1 MDFYTI
7 AEASKT
13 RNSLLEIKPDFRVNH
28 SKDLMVRGKAFY
40 AIWDES
46 SGFWSTDEYDVARL
60 VDEDLRKYG
69 DERRKTF
76 DGGIDIKFMTN
87 FRNNVWSEFKK
98 YTREIADN
106 SHQLDAKL
114 IFSNMEVK
122 KNDYASKRLPYPL
135 EEGKYDS
142 YEEIISTLYD
152 PEERA
157 KIEWAIGAVI
167 SGDAKN
173 IQKFLVFYGDPGT
186 GKSTILDIIQE
197 LFNGYYVVFDAKA
210 LTTNGNTFSTEVFK
224 SNPLVAIQH
233 DGDLSKIEDNT
244 KLNSIVSHEE
254 ILVREMYKSAYPMR
268 SNCFLFMASNK
279 PVKITDAKAGLIR
292 RLIDVRPSGRKI
304 ETHRYFELKEKVQF
318 ELGAIAYHCL
328 EVYKSMGK
336 SYYTGYRPVDMMYK
350 TDPFFNFVEDSY
362 DVFSS
367 MPGVTLKQAYAMYKA
382 YCTEANASYV
392 LQMYNFREELKN
404 YFKSYEDEARVD
416 NKHVRNYYSGFLSKK
431 FERTEI
437 KEAPKNKA
445 SESWLNFDKT
455 TSLFDIVMKNCVA
468 QYGKLDDN
476 ERPYRKWE
484 NVTTKLSDLDTC
496 KLHYVKVPEN
506 LIVIDFDIKGDD
518 GSKSF
523 EKNLEAASKWPKT
536 YAELSK
542 SGKGIHLHYLYSG
555 DVKDLSCVYDDN
567 IEVKVFTGN
576 ASLRRKLT
584 KCNDIPVSTISSGLP
599 LKEMKGDMVN
609 FEAVKNEKAIRTLVR
624 KNLAKEYHA
633 GTKPSI
639 DFIEKIL
646 NDAYNGGVKY
656 DITDMRPAILNF
668 AANSSHQ
675 SEYCIKMV
683 NQMKF
688 KSEDPSD
695 NIDIEDD
702 QPIVFFD
709 VEVFPN
715 LFLLNWKYAGD
726 DHKVVRCINPTPND
740 IEEFLKMKLVG
751 FNNRRY
757 DNHILYARMMGY
769 TNEQLFNLSSRIVN
783 GSENCM
789 FSEAYNISYT
799 DIYDFSSKKQSL
811 KKFEIELG
819 VHHQEL
825 GLPWDQPVPEELWVK
840 VAEYC
845 DNDVLATEAVWNAR
859 QEDFLA
865 RQILA
870 DIAGGTVN
878 DTTNSLTGKLIF
890 GTDRKPQSQFRY
902 RNLAEPVTKLD
913 PEMEEF
919 LKEKFPE
926 MMSEKF
932 GDSVLPF
939 FDGYSFDNGISTYK
953 NEKVGEGGLVRAK
966 PGMYG
971 YTKVF
976 DVASMHPHSA
986 CAEYHFG
993 KYTKNFSDLMDAR
1006 VYIKHKEFDK
1016 AGKLFGGK
1024 LKKYLNDVNIAKK
1037 LAGALKIAINAVYG
1051 LTSAGF
1057 ANLFKDPRNIDNI
1070 VAKRGALFM
1079 MELKEKVEAMG
1090 ATVVH
1095 IKTDS
1100 IKIENPSKEVE
1111 DFVYSFGKR
1120 HGYTFEIEHI
1130 FEKICLVNDAVYIAK
1145 CASDDPETPGAW
1157 EATGTQFAVPYV
1169 YKTLFSKE
1177 PIEFSDLCETKTV
1190 TGSLYLDM
1198 NEGLNCDEHNYR
1210 FVGKAGLFCPIKEG
1224 CGGGEL
1230 LREKD
1235 GKYSAATGTKGYRWL
1250 ESETVDILDK
1260 KDCIDLDYYR
1270 SLVDKAK
1277 DTINEYGDFE
1287 QFAS

>member
-1 MDFYTI
+1 MDFYKIVET
-7 AEASKT
+7 SKT
-13 RNSLLEIKPDFRVNH
+13 RNSLLEIRPDFRVNH
-28 SKDLMVRGKAFY
+28 SEDLMIRGKDFY
-40 AIWDES
+40 AVWNES
-46 SGFWSTDEYDVARL
+46 TGLWSTDDYDVSKL
-60 VDEDLRKYG
+60 VDDDLNKYAE
-69 DERRKTF
+69 ERRKTF
-76 DGGIDIKFMTN
+76 DGGIDIKYMTS
-87 FRNNVWSEFKK
+87 FTTNVWSGFKK
-98 YTREIADN
+98 YMREIGN
-106 SHQLDAKL
+106 NFHQLDTKL
-114 IFSNMEVK
+114 TFSNTPVK
-122 KNDYASKRLPYPL
+122 KTDYVSRRLPYPL
-135 EEGKYDS
+135 EEGCFDS

-152 PEERA
+152 PDERA
-157 KIEWAIGAVI
+157 KIEWAIGAI
-167 SGDAKN
+167 IAGDAKN

-186 GKSTILDIIQE
+186 GKSTILDIIQQ
-197 LFNGYYVVFDAKA
+197 LFEGYYTVFDAKA
-210 LTTNGNTFSTEVFK
+210 LTTSSNAFSTEAFS

-233 DGDLSKIEDNT
+233 DGDLSRIEDNT

-254 ILVREMYKSAYPMR
+254 IIVNEKYKTSYPMR

-304 ETHRYFELKEKVQF
+304 EIHRYFELKEQVPF

-328 EVYKSMGK
+328 QVYKSMGK

-362 DVFSS
+362 DVFNSAD
-367 MPGVTLKQAYAMYKA
+367 GVSLKQAYAMYKT
-382 YCTEANASYV
+382 YCSDSNADYT
-392 LQMYNFREELKN
+392 LQMYKFREELKN
-404 YFKSYEDEARVD
+404 YFERYDDEARVD
-416 NKHVRNYYSGFLSKK
+416 DKHVRNYYSGFLRSK
-431 FERTEI
+431 FERTEV
-437 KEAPKNKA
+437 KDEVKPEKKVKNC
-445 SESWLNFDKT
+445 WLEFNKS
-455 TSLFDIVMKNCVA
+455 TSLFDNLMKDCPA
-468 QYGKLDDN
+468 QYGNDDGK
-476 ERPYRKWE
+476 PSYKWE
-484 NVTTKLSDLDTC
+484 NVKTKLIDINTK

-506 LIVIDFDIKGDD
+506 HIVIDFDIKGED
-518 GSKSF
+518 GQKSF

-542 SGKGIHLHYLYSG
+542 SGAGIHLHYLYSG
-555 DVKDLSCVYDDN
+555 NPKELSSVYDDN
-567 IEVKVFTGN
+567 IEVKVFSGN
-576 ASLRRKLT
+576 SSLRRMVS

-599 LKEMKGDMVN
+599 LKAVKGDMVN
-609 FEAVKNEKAIRTLVR
+609 FEAVKNERAIRTLVR
-624 KNLAKEYHA
+624 KNLAKEYH
-633 GTKPSI
+633 GFTKPSI
-639 DFIEKIL
+639 EFIDKIL
-646 NDAYNGGVKY
+646 KDAYEAGIKF
-656 DITDMRPAILNF
+656 DITDMRPAILSF
-668 AANSSHQ
+668 AANSSNNA
-675 SEYCIKMV
+675 EYCIKIV

-695 NIDIEDD
+695 NIDITDD
-702 QPIVFFD
+702 SPLVFYD

-715 LFLLNWKYAGD
+715 LFLLNWKYAGKE
-726 DHKVVRCINPTPND
+726 HKVVRCINPSPSD

-769 TNEQLFNLSSRIVN
+769 TNEQLFKLSSRIVN

-789 FSEAYNISYT
+789 FSEAYNLSYT
-799 DIYDFSSKKQSL
+799 DIYDFCSKKQSL
-811 KKFEIELG
+811 KKWEIDLG
-819 VHHQEL
+819 IHHQEL
-825 GLPWDQPVPEELWVK
+825 GLPWDQPVPEELWIK

-845 DNDVLATEAVWNAR
+845 DNDVIATEAVWDAR

-870 DIAGGTVN
+870 DIADGTVN
-878 DTTNSLTGKLIF
+878 DTTNTLTGKLIF
-890 GTDRKPQSQFRY
+890 GSDRKPQVNFRY
-902 RNLAEPVTKLD
+902 RDLSKPVEKLD

-932 GDSVLPF
+932 DDSVLPF
-939 FDGYSFDNGISTYK
+939 FDGYSFDNGISTYMG
-953 NEKVGEGGLVRAK
+953 EKVGEGGLVRAK

-986 CAEYHFG
+986 CAEYLFG
-993 KYTKNFSDLMDAR
+993 KYTKNFNDLMDAR

-1016 AGKLFGGK
+1016 AGKLFNGK
-1024 LKKYLNDVNIAKK
+1024 LKKYLKDVNMAKK
-1037 LAGALKIAINAVYG
+1037 LAAALKIAINSVYG
-1051 LTSAGF
+1051 LTSASF

-1079 MELKEKVEAMG
+1079 MNLKSKVEEMG
-1090 ATVVH
+1090 GTVIHV
-1095 IKTDS
+1095 KTDS
-1100 IKIENPSKEVE
+1100 IKIENPTKEIE
-1111 DFVYSFGKR
+1111 EFVYAYGKR
-1120 HGYTFEIEHI
+1120 YGYSFEIEHI

-1145 CASDDPETPGAW
+1145 CSADDPETPGAW

-1198 NEGLNCDEHNYR
+1198 NENLSPDEHNYR
-1210 FVGKAGLFCPIKEG
+1210 FVGRAGLFCPIKKG
-1224 CGGGEL
+1224 FGGGEL

-1235 GKYSAATGTKGYRWL
+1235 GKYAAATGTKGYRWL
-1250 ESETVDILDK
+1250 ESETVDILEK

-1277 DTINEYGDFE
+1277 ETINEYGDFE